1 MDRRARAIL
10 CLDAGAGATV
20 GLLLLV
26 LRAWVAELYGL
37 PLALVEVVGAANL
50 AYGCCSGTLALR
62 AALGRAPSRAAVAAL
77 IAANA
82 TWAVVCVGL
91 VALTW
96 PSATA
101 FGVAHLALE
110 GLFVGGLAALEARLV
125 LPPRR

>member
-1 MDRRARAIL
+1 MDRRARLVL
-10 CLDAGAGATV
+10 CVDAGAGATV

-26 LRAWVAELYGL
+26 LRAWVADLYGL

-50 AYGCCSGTLALR
+50 AFASGSGTLAVG
-62 AALGRAPSRAAVAAL
+62 AARGRAPSRAAVAAL
-77 IAANA
+77 ITANA
-82 TWAVVCVGL
+82 TWAAVCLGL

-96 PSATA
+96 PSATV

-125 LPPRR
+125 LPPRP